1 MISRNRIMTI
11 VLGACVMTLSMSG
24 AAFAQLK
31 IGYVRPQYIFSK
43 YEPYKEAQKKID
55 DFQKTEIAKL
65 DKQQQQLKQN
75 ADDYRQKQM
84 LMSEEIQQSKQEEL
98 LKQQDALQKA
108 YDELT
113 RTDGT
118 LDKKNEELVAPI
130 IENINNVLMRLGKA
144 EKYDYI
150 FDANAGGV
158 IYADEKYDLSDQV
171 LEELNKGTTTK
182 K

>member
-1 MISRNRIMTI
+1 MFSRNRFLTI
-11 VLGACVMTLSMSG
+11 IFGACVLTLSMSG

-31 IGYVRPQYIFSK
+31 IGYIRPQYIFSK
-43 YEPYKEAQKKID
+43 YEPYIEAQKKID
-55 DFQKTEIAKL
+55 DFQKAEMAKL
-65 DKQQQQLKQN
+65 EKQQQQLQQN
-75 ADDYRQKQM
+75 ADNYRQQQ
-84 LMSEEIQQSKQEEL
+84 LVMSEEIQQTRQEEL
-98 LKQQDALQKA
+98 LKQQEALQKA

-130 IENINNVLMRLGKA
+130 IEKINDVMMRLGKV

-171 LEELNKGTTTK
+171 LEELKKGTTTK

>member
-1 MISRNRIMTI
+1 MFSRNRMMTI
-11 VLGACVMTLSMSG
+11 ILGAFVMTLSMSG
-24 AAFAQLK
+24 TAFAQFK
-31 IGYVRPQYIFSK
+31 IGYIRPQYIFSK
-43 YEPYKEAQKKID
+43 YEPYIEAQKKID
-55 DFQKTEIAKL
+55 EFQSAEMEKL
-65 DKQQQQLKQN
+65 KKQEQQLKQN

-98 LKQQDALQKA
+98 LKQQEALQKA

-118 LDKKNEELVAPI
+118 LDKKNEELIAPI
-130 IENINNVLMRLGKA
+130 IETINDVLMRLGKA

-158 IYADEKYDLSDQV
+158 IYADEKHDLSEQV
-171 LEELNKGTTTK
+171 LEELKKGTSNK